1 MKIYAPVKDACGYRA
16 SVLFTNGVGETND
29 PWLIEWFRLH
39 GYKLET
45 EKCEKVHKS
54 VEKTVEKVQESA
66 VETTEVKP
74 VVEGVDFDA
83 MNPNELREWMKA
95 NGYGRELKNIRNK
108 EKLLEIIRG

>member
-1 MKIYAPVKDACGYRA
+1 MKIYAPVKDTCGYRA

-29 PWLIEWFRLH
+29 PWLIEWFKLH
-39 GYKLET
+39 GYKLE
-45 EKCEKVHKS
+45 EVQES
-54 VEKTVEKVQESA
+54 VEKTVENVQESV

-74 VVEGVDFDA
+74 TEEVDFDA

>member
-1 MKIYAPVKDACGYRA
+1 MKIYAPVKDTCGYRA

-45 EKCEKVHKS
+45 ENCEKVQKS
-54 VEKTVEKVQESA
+54 VVKTEEKVQESS
-66 VETTEVKP
+66 VETDV
-74 VVEGVDFDA
+74 VDFDA